1 MTDSAGERPEQPL
14 VFGPF
19 RLFRLRK
26 QLFEGDKPVRL
37 GSRAFDLLT
46 ALVERAGEVVS
57 REELEACVWPRTI
70 VEETSL
76 RAHVSA
82 LRKALGDGHQGAR
95 FITNVPGRGY
105 CFVAPVQ
112 RAQVPQAS
120 HAEETAPRSHNLPVR
135 LTSMI
140 GRAEAV
146 AALTALVPLR
156 RFVTIAG
163 SGGIG
168 KTTLALAAAEELL
181 GSFPDGV
188 RFVDFA
194 PVVDPQ
200 WLPTTLATALQIS
213 VPVNDSLAALIAF
226 LGDKKVL
233 LVFDNCEHVIDAAA
247 ALAEGVL
254 RRAAGV
260 SVLATSREPLNA
272 EGEWVYRLGPLE
284 MPPTLGDLSAVE
296 AMTFPAIELFV
307 QRAMGTSDTF
317 ELSDES
323 TPALCEVCR
332 RLDGIPL
339 AIELAAARVEA
350 LGVHGLAARL
360 EDSLQLLTRGR
371 RTASPRHRTLAA
383 MLDWSYAL
391 LSPNEQRVFERLAP
405 FKSAFT
411 LEAAIAVAADEEI
424 DATEVI
430 ECVMNLAAKSLLST
444 DAGTDVIRYR
454 SLDVTRAYAV
464 ERLMQ
469 RNDAS
474 HVFKRHA
481 EHLRDLTARAESDW
495 DTMDREQWMALYG
508 PAIDDIRAALEWCF
522 SNDGDPALGAALTAA
537 AVQLVYELGLLD
549 EFHEIIE
556 RALSQVHL
564 LSPPQPLLELRLTTA
579 LGFRSG
585 LRSSASTRQG
595 FAQPVMFARALE
607 LSSQLSEPRYEIMAQ
622 YSRWVGAFGTGD
634 YPTACAAAERVHEL
648 ARRVVD
654 PPAILL
660 SDRLLAQ
667 ARHFLGDHASARTLA
682 ERVMR
687 HPSIHMPPGYTTP
700 VPRAVSMRILLS
712 RILWLEGWPD
722 QAAKMAAECVDIAA
736 NAGPIPLTQSLGV
749 AACPIAL
756 WRGDDAAA
764 RALVARL
771 KTVAVDNASDYWA
784 SWARSFEVALECRRL
799 QAAPDAGSLDAIE
812 GLFAHTTN
820 AKEFDCM
827 ATLIEGWVDGGTLA
841 RAANGVTG
849 WCAPEILRAR
859 GEQLLRRDA
868 EQAVAEAEAIFLRA
882 LELARRQGAVAWELR
897 GAMSLL
903 RLRQRHRAGDLAEA
917 NDLLTTVLSRFSE
930 GLDTVDLAA
939 ARELSA
945 ST

>member
-1 MTDSAGERPEQPL
+1 MTDNAGERPEQPL
-14 VFGPF
+14 AFGPF
-19 RLFRLRK
+19 RLFRMRK

-82 LRKALGDGHQGAR
+82 LRKALGDGHRGAR

-112 RAQVPQAS
+112 RAQAPQAS
-120 HAEETAPRSHNLPVR
+120 HGEATAPRSHNLPVR

-213 VPVNDSLAALIAF
+213 VPVNDSLSALIAF
-226 LGDKKVL
+226 LGDKKIL
-233 LVFDNCEHVIDAAA
+233 LVLDNCEHVIDAAA

-284 MPPTLGDLSAVE
+284 MPPTIGELSAVE

-323 TPALCEVCR
+323 TPVLCEVCR

-391 LSPNEQRVFERLAP
+391 LAPSEQRVFERLAA

-411 LEAAIAVAADEEI
+411 LEAAIAVTADDEM
-424 DATEVI
+424 DAVAVV
-430 ECVMNLAAKSLLST
+430 ECVMNLAAKSLLSMDT
-444 DAGTDVIRYR
+444 GTDVIRYR
-454 SLDVTRAYAV
+454 SLDVTRAYAF

-469 RNDAS
+469 GNDAS
-474 HVFKRHA
+474 RVFRRHA
-481 EHLRDLTARAESDW
+481 EHLRDLTTNAESDW
-495 DTMDREQWMALYG
+495 DTMAREQWTAIYG
-508 PAIDDIRAALEWCF
+508 TAIDDIRAALEWCF

-549 EFHEIIE
+549 EFHELIE
-556 RALSQVHL
+556 RALIQVHL

-579 LGFRSG
+579 LCFRSG
-585 LRSSASTRQG
+585 ASTRQR
-595 FAQPVMFARALE
+595 FAQPTVFGRALE
-607 LSSQLSEPRYEIMAQ
+607 LSTQLSEPRYEITAQ
-622 YSRWVGAFGTGD
+622 YSRWVSAFGTGD
-634 YPTACAAAERVHEL
+634 YPTASAAAERVREL
-648 ARRVVD
+648 ARRAVD

-687 HPSIHMPPGYTTP
+687 HPSIHMPPGYTSP

-712 RILWLEGWPD
+712 RILWLEGYPD
-722 QAAKMAAECVDIAA
+722 QASKMAAECVDIAA

-756 WRGDDAAA
+756 WRGDDPAA

-771 KTVAVDNASDYWA
+771 KTAAVDNASDYWA
-784 SWARSFEVALECRRL
+784 SWARSFEVALEVRRL
-799 QAAPDAGSLDAIE
+799 HMASGTGGIDAID
-812 GLFAHTTN
+812 GLLTHTTN
-820 AKEFDCM
+820 AKEFDCV
-827 ATLIEGWVDGGTLA
+827 ATLIEGWVDSDTLS
-841 RAANGVTG
+841 RALDGVTG

-859 GEQLLRRDA
+859 GEQLLRRDVA
-868 EQAVAEAEAIFLRA
+868 EAALEAEAIFLRA
-882 LELARRQGAVAWELR
+882 KDLAHRQGAVAWELR
-897 GAMSLL
+897 CAMSLL
-903 RLRQRHRAGDLAEA
+903 RLRRSYRTGDLAEA
-917 NDLLTTVLSRFSE
+917 SKLLAAVLSSFSE
-930 GLDTVDLAA
+930 GLDTADLVA
-939 ARELSA
+939 ARDLLA